1 MIIRGCKPFHLIITN
16 LWAYMEYDDKER
28 LIRLS
33 LGDHEAFR
41 ILFTRYQ
48 PGLKKYIAFIIKSDV
63 AAEDIVQ
70 DIFIKI
76 WILRKQMKA
85 INSFRAYIYH
95 IGKNAAFDY
104 LRGYAVERNY
114 RSHLKP
120 EPRISQ
126 IEAYYFA
133 SEIESHV
140 RMLVRKMPRQRYN
153 VFLMSRR
160 DGLNYHEIAHR
171 LDISHKTVAN
181 HLHLALC
188 EIKHEL
194 DKIYA

>member
-1 MIIRGCKPFHLIITN
+1 
-16 LWAYMEYDDKER
+16 MEYDDDKER

-33 LGDHEAFR
+33 SGDHEAFR

-133 SEIESHV
+133 SE
-140 RMLVRKMPRQRYN
+140 
-153 VFLMSRR
+153 MSRR

-171 LDISHKTVAN
+171 LNISHKTVAN

-194 DKIYA
+194 DEIYA

>member
-1 MIIRGCKPFHLIITN
+1 
-16 LWAYMEYDDKER
+16 MEYDDDKER

-33 LGDHEAFR
+33 SGDHEAFR

-95 IGKNAAFDY
+95 IGKMPHSIISGGMPWSVITDHISSLSQEYHRSRHITLLPKLKVMFACWFVKC
-104 LRGYAVERNY
+104 LGRG
-114 RSHLKP
+114 
-120 EPRISQ
+120 IM
-126 IEAYYFA
+126 F
-133 SEIESHV
+133 
-140 RMLVRKMPRQRYN
+140 
-153 VFLMSRR
+153 F
-160 DGLNYHEIAHR
+160 
-171 LDISHKTVAN
+171 
-181 HLHLALC
+181 
-188 EIKHEL
+188 
-194 DKIYA
+194 

>member
-1 MIIRGCKPFHLIITN
+1 
-16 LWAYMEYDDKER
+16 MEYDDDKER

-33 LGDHEAFR
+33 SGDHEAFR

-104 LRGYAVERNY
+104 LRGMPWSVITDHISSLSQEYH
-114 RSHLKP
+114 RSRHITLLPKLKVM
-120 EPRISQ
+120 
-126 IEAYYFA
+126 FA
-133 SEIESHV
+133 CWFVKCLGRGI
-140 RMLVRKMPRQRYN
+140 M
-153 VFLMSRR
+153 FF
-160 DGLNYHEIAHR
+160 
-171 LDISHKTVAN
+171 
-181 HLHLALC
+181 
-188 EIKHEL
+188 
-194 DKIYA
+194 